1 MSAQNALPRNVHQC
15 TPSHCP
21 VGQETGSDAPNWA
34 CARVVVLATARVWS
48 VRLIW
53 ADWGKMQD
61 RLQDAAD
68 IDVPMCES
76 DIFPHRT
83 KAPSHRAQLHGL
95 PNDQY
100 GVVWVCR
107 GLKPWQQSTS
117 MVATLSTRAGVSRHP
132 SYVPSLD
139 HGSSPLPLPTPPIP
153 IALATTPV
161 AHPLRLHLPPPPLQ
175 QCTILA
181 PLY

>member
-1 MSAQNALPRNVHQC
+1 VHQC

-139 HGSSPLPLPTPPIP
+139 HGCHHHSRCRH
-153 IALATTPV
+153 
-161 AHPLRLHLPPPPLQ
+161 HPFQLHLPPRPLPTRYD
-175 QCTILA
+175 CTCHHPRCSNA
-181 PLY
+181 PFWPHFIDGVCLHT